1 MAPARATGSAG
12 LATAVRVAAV
22 AAVALAAV
30 PGGAEVAM
38 ATSDDAFDAR
48 RRG

>member
-1 MAPARATGSAG
+1 MAPAGATGGAG
-12 LATAVRVAAV
+12 LATAARVAAV
-22 AAVALAAV
+22 AAVAPAAV

-38 ATSDDAFDAR
+38 ATSDDAFYTR

>member
-1 MAPARATGSAG
+1 MAPPGATGGAG
-12 LATAVRVAAV
+12 LATAARIAAV
-22 AAVALAAV
+22 ASVALAAV

-38 ATSDDAFDAR
+38 ATSNDAFDTR